1 MLRRLLI
8 LSLLA
13 TPVIGMAKATP
24 VQKKKQKIEI
34 KAVKFV
40 GVKHVPVDELKEVLI
55 NKKSSFFGLVSMNG
69 KYHPEELKG
78 DAMRIRD
85 VYYQHGYLDAQ
96 IGRPKVTINHTT
108 SEATVTYRVRE
119 GLPYKVSSV
128 RLPKHRGV
136 DTAALRQKLKLKSG
150 KTFNVATLR
159 EDIRT
164 ITTNVGDKGYAFAQV
179 QPRFRKNSRNRT
191 ISVAYFVRPGSK
203 AVIHNI
209 RIHGNTKTKES
220 VIRSYITLAPGDR
233 YRLSDLI
240 DAQNELSRSGYFETV
255 SLRPVHTRGNKVDI
269 DVTVKEAKTGQIM
282 GAAGYDS
289 MEGIFVEGSYSE
301 KNMFGTGISASLSA
315 SYSKLKKN
323 GTLSFDDPRVAGTM
337 FGLYGGLFRTDTV
350 DDDGGTYGFDKKE
363 LGGYLGLRRKI
374 NSELSASVDYNYD
387 DVRYSNVD
395 AVKFPT
401 GLKDYIKSSIGLSLT
416 YNNTDNFYTPRR
428 GIYTKAR
435 LEYAG
440 LGSGAN
446 FAKYLKGSLKFA
458 AYYGL
463 KDQIGYDLILRYKA
477 QAQYI
482 KDLGFTPEAERLHIG
497 GYYNGVRGYR
507 SASIVPKGG
516 TNGGLMSFTNSI
528 EASIPLSERNHV
540 RLTGFADAGMIQN
553 TSADRTVKK
562 SVGAQIE
569 WRSPMGDVNFV
580 LAKAIGAAPGDKT
593 SSFEFTIGKEF

>member
-13 TPVIGMAKATP
+13 TPIIGMAKATP
-24 VQKKKQKIEI
+24 AQKKHKIEI

-40 GVKHVPVDELKEVLI
+40 GVKHVPIDELKAVLV

-69 KYHPEELKG
+69 KYQPKELKG
-78 DAMRIRD
+78 DAVRIRD
-85 VYYQHGYLDAQ
+85 VYYQHGYLDVQ
-96 IGRPKVTINHTT
+96 IGRPKVAIDPVT
-108 SEATVTYRVRE
+108 SEATITYRVRE
-119 GLPYKVSSV
+119 GLPYKVSRV
-128 RLPKHRGV
+128 RLVKHRGI
-136 DTAALRQKLKLKSG
+136 DTAALRKKLKLTSG

-164 ITTNVGDKGYAFAQV
+164 ITTRVGDKGYAFAQV

-191 ISVAYFVRPGSK
+191 IGIAYFIRPGSK
-203 AVIHNI
+203 ALIHDI

-220 VIRSYITLAPGDR
+220 VIRSYITLAPGDH

-255 SLRPVHTRGNKVDI
+255 SLRPVRARGNKVDI

-289 MEGIFVEGSYSE
+289 LEGIFVEGSYSE

-323 GTLSFDDPRVAGTM
+323 GTLSFDDPRVAGTL

-350 DDDGGTYGFDKKE
+350 DGDDKTYGFNKKE

-374 NSELSASVDYNYD
+374 NSELSVSMDYNYD
-387 DVRYSNVD
+387 DVRYSDVNTSR
-395 AVKFPT
+395 FSS
-401 GLKDYIKSSIGLSLT
+401 GLRDYIKSSIGLSLT
-416 YNNTDNFYTPRR
+416 YNNTDNFYTPRK

-435 LEYAG
+435 IEYAG

-446 FAKYLKGSLKFA
+446 FAKYWKGSLKFA

-463 KDQIGYDLILRYKA
+463 KDQLGYDLILRYKA

-516 TNGGLMSFTNSI
+516 TSGGLMSFTNSI
-528 EASIPLSERNHV
+528 EASIPLSERNQV

-553 TSADRTVKK
+553 TSADRTIKK

-569 WRSPMGDVNFV
+569 WRSPMGDVNFI
-580 LAKAIGAAPGDKT
+580 LAKAIGAKPTDKT

>member
-13 TPVIGMAKATP
+13 TPILGMARATP
-24 VQKKKQKIEI
+24 AHAKDQKVEI

-40 GVKHVPVDELKEVLI
+40 GVRHVPIDELKKVLV
-55 NKKSSFFGLVSMNG
+55 NKKSSFFGLVSING
-69 KYHPEELKG
+69 KYRPKELKG

-85 VYYQHGYLDAQ
+85 VYYQHGYLDVQ
-96 IGRPKVTINHTT
+96 IGRPKVAIDPAT
-108 SEATVTYRVRE
+108 SEATITYRVRE
-119 GLPYKVSSV
+119 GLPYKVAGV
-128 RLPKHRGV
+128 RLIRHRGI
-136 DTAALRQKLKLKSG
+136 DTAAVSRQLKLKSG
-150 KTFNVATLR
+150 DRFNVATLR

-164 ITTNVGDKGYAFAQV
+164 ITTHVGDKGYAFAQV

-191 ISVAYFVRPGSK
+191 ISVAYFIRPGSR
-203 AVIHNI
+203 AYIRNI

-269 DVTVKEAKTGQIM
+269 DVNVKEAKTGQIM

-289 MEGIFVEGSYSE
+289 LEGIFVEGSYSE

-350 DDDGGTYGFDKKE
+350 DDDGKTYGYDKKE

-374 NSELSASVDYNYD
+374 NSELSASVDYNYN
-387 DVRYSNVD
+387 DVRYSNID
-395 AVKFPT
+395 AAKFPA
-401 GLKDYIKSSIGLSLT
+401 GLRDYIKSSVGLSVT
-416 YNNTDNFYTPRR
+416 YNNTDNFYTPRK
-428 GIYTKAR
+428 GIYAKGR
-435 LEYAG
+435 VEYAG

-446 FAKYLKGSLKFA
+446 FAKYLKSSLKFA

-463 KDQIGYDLILRYKA
+463 RDQIGYDLILRYKM
-477 QAQYI
+477 QGNYI
-482 KDLGFTPEAERLHIG
+482 HDLGFTPEAERLHLG

-507 SASIVPKGG
+507 SASIHPAGG
-516 TNGGLMSFTNSI
+516 GGLMSMVNSI
-528 EASIPLSERNHV
+528 EASIPLSEKNKV
-540 RLTGFADAGMIQN
+540 RLTAFADYGMIGN
-553 TSADRTVKK
+553 ARLNEVVKK

-593 SSFEFTIGKEF
+593 SSFEFTIGREF

>member
-34 KAVKFV
+34 KAVKFI
-40 GVKHVPVDELKEVLI
+40 GVKNVPIDELKEVLV
-55 NKKSSFFGLVSMNG
+55 NKKSSFFGLVSING
-69 KYHPEELKG
+69 KYRPKELKG

-96 IGRPKVTINHTT
+96 IGRPQVTVDPAT

-128 RLPKHRGV
+128 RLVKHRGI
-136 DTAALRQKLKLKSG
+136 DAAVIQKQLKLKSG
-150 KTFNVATLR
+150 NIFNVATLR

-164 ITTNVGDKGYAFAQV
+164 ITTNIGDKGYAFAQV
-179 QPRFRKNSRNRT
+179 QPRFRKNSRNHT

-203 AVIHNI
+203 GYIHNI

-269 DVTVKEAKTGQIM
+269 DVNVKEAKTGSIM

-289 MEGIFVEGSYSE
+289 LEGIFVEGSYSE

-350 DDDGGTYGFDKKE
+350 DDESVTYGFNKKE
-363 LGGYLGLRRKI
+363 TGGYLGLRRKI
-374 NSELSASVDYNYD
+374 NSELSVSMDYNYN
-387 DVRYSNVD
+387 DVRYSDINTT
-395 AVKFPT
+395 KFPT
-401 GLKDYIKSSIGLSLT
+401 GLKDYIKSSIGLSVT
-416 YNNTDNFYTPRR
+416 YNNTDNFYTPRK
-428 GIYTKAR
+428 GIYAKGR
-435 LEYAG
+435 VEYSG

-446 FAKYLKGSLKFA
+446 FAKYFKSSLKFA

-463 KDQIGYDLILRYKA
+463 RDQIGYDLILRYKM
-477 QAQYI
+477 QGNYI
-482 KDLGFTPEAERLHIG
+482 HDLGFVPEAERFHLG

-507 SASIVPKGG
+507 SASIHPGEG
-516 TNGGLMSFTNSI
+516 GGLMSMVNSI
-528 EASIPLSERNHV
+528 EASIPLSEKNKI
-540 RLTGFADAGMIQN
+540 RLTAFADYGMIGN
-553 TSADRTVKK
+553 TKLDEVVKK

-580 LAKAIGAAPGDKT
+580 LAKAIGAEATDDT

>member
-1 MLRRLLI
+1 MLQRLLI

-13 TPVIGMAKATP
+13 TPVISMAKATP
-24 VQKKKQKIEI
+24 AHKQKIEI

-40 GVKHVPVDELKEVLI
+40 GVKNVPTDELKEVLV

-69 KYHPEELKG
+69 KYHPKELKG

-85 VYYQHGYLDAQ
+85 VYYQHGYLDVQ
-96 IGRPKVTINHTT
+96 IGRPKVAVNPAT
-108 SEATVTYRVRE
+108 SEATITYRVRE
-119 GLPYKVSSV
+119 GLPYKVSGV
-128 RLPKHRGV
+128 RLVKHRGIDATTV
-136 DTAALRQKLKLKSG
+136 RKQLKLKSG
-150 KTFNVATLR
+150 KIFNVATLR
-159 EDIRT
+159 DDIRT
-164 ITTNVGDKGYAFAQV
+164 ITTHVGDNGYAFAQV

-203 AVIHNI
+203 AYIHTI

-220 VIRSYITLAPGDR
+220 VIRSFITLAPGDR

-269 DVTVKEAKTGQIM
+269 DVNVKEAKTGSIM

-289 MEGIFVEGSYSE
+289 LEGIFVEGSYSE

-337 FGLYGGLFRTDTV
+337 FGLYGGLFLTDTV
-350 DDDGGTYGFDKKE
+350 DDDSHTYGFDKREK
-363 LGGYLGLRRKI
+363 GGYLGLRRKI
-374 NSELSASVDYNYD
+374 NSELSASIDYNYD
-387 DVRYSNVD
+387 DVRYSKIDLAKYSALPNYV
-395 AVKFPT
+395 
-401 GLKDYIKSSIGLSLT
+401 KSSIGLSVT
-416 YNNTDNFYTPRR
+416 YNNTDNFYTPRK
-428 GIYTKAR
+428 GIYAKGR
-435 LEYAG
+435 VEYAG

-463 KDQIGYDLILRYKA
+463 QDQIGYDLILRYKM
-477 QAQYI
+477 QGNYI
-482 KDLGFTPEAERLHIG
+482 RDLGFTPVAERLHIG

-507 SASIVPKGG
+507 SASITPAGG
-516 TNGGLMSFTNSI
+516 KGGLMSMVNSI
-528 EASIPLSERNHV
+528 EASIPLSAKNKV
-540 RLTGFADAGMIQN
+540 RLTAFADYGMIGN
-553 TSADRTVKK
+553 TKLNEVVKK

-580 LAKAIGAAPGDKT
+580 LAKAIGAAPTDKT
-593 SSFEFTIGKEF
+593 ASFEFTIGKEF

>member
-13 TPVIGMAKATP
+13 SPVVGLAKTSSTHKTKAK
-24 VQKKKQKIEI
+24 VEI

-40 GVKHVPVDELKEVLI
+40 GVKNVPIDELKEVLV

-69 KYHPEELKG
+69 KYKPKELKG

-96 IGRPKVTINHTT
+96 IGHPKVTINHAT

-128 RLPKHRGV
+128 RLPKHSGV

-150 KTFNVATLR
+150 KTFNVVTLR

-164 ITTNVGDKGYAFAQV
+164 ITTSVGDKGYAFAQV

-269 DVTVKEAKTGQIM
+269 DVTVKETKTGSIM

-289 MEGIFVEGSYSE
+289 LEGIFVEGSYSE
-301 KNMFGTGISASLSA
+301 KNMFGTGISTSLSA

-323 GTLSFDDPRVAGTM
+323 GTLSFDDPRVAGTL
-337 FGLYGGLFRTDTV
+337 FGLYGGLYRTDTV
-350 DDDGGTYGFDKKE
+350 DDGGKTYGFDKKE

-374 NSELSASVDYNYD
+374 NSELSASVDYNYN

-401 GLKDYIKSSIGLSLT
+401 GLKNYIKSSIGLSLT
-416 YNNTDNFYTPRR
+416 YNNTDNFYTPRK

-435 LEYAG
+435 VEYAG

-446 FAKYLKGSLKFA
+446 FAKYLKSSLKFA

-463 KDQIGYDLILRYKA
+463 QDQIGYDLILRYKM
-477 QAQYI
+477 QGNYI
-482 KDLGFTPEAERLHIG
+482 HDLGFTPEAERLHLG

-507 SASIVPKGG
+507 SASIHPAGG
-516 TNGGLMSFTNSI
+516 GGLMSMVNSI
-528 EASIPLSERNHV
+528 EASIPLSAKNKV
-540 RLTGFADAGMIQN
+540 RLTAFADYGMIGN
-553 TSADRTVKK
+553 TKLNEVVKK

-580 LAKAIGAAPGDKT
+580 LAKAIGATPTDKT